1 MIAKTVPA
9 CIIIPVVV
17 ECRPSVRRRGRVV
30 AEEDAIW
37 HVIVDSSQQGPL
49 TKAQVLEFLRG
60 GILTGSDLVWRP
72 GFADWKQVSEIGDF
86 WQLRPRMTA
95 ETRVPAQPPIN
106 LGAHPEQVADGSEP
120 SRRKKWSLWKSANIG
135 ILVGAFVLVVQIVTG
150 RGFELASYAHTGSA
164 ATISTLIGQIL
175 AVPLIFVVVAAL
187 RNLVYWR
194 RPKSSASA
202 GRGALV
208 FVALLACILGAL
220 KIYGEVVFS
229 SAELI
234 SGESRTT
241 FIAETANA
249 CVQKQ
254 RASGADV
261 SEAQIE
267 KYCTCVSEKMADG
280 TTYQQLGGELDANAL
295 ADLRKKTEA
304 VGDACR

>member
-1 MIAKTVPA
+1 M
-9 CIIIPVVV
+9 
-17 ECRPSVRRRGRVV
+17 
-30 AEEDAIW
+30 AEEEAIW
-37 HVIVDSSQQGPL
+37 HVIVDSTQQGPL
-49 TKAQVLEFLRG
+49 TKAQVLDSLRG
-60 GILTGSDLVWRP
+60 GMLTGSDLVWRP

-95 ETRVPAQPPIN
+95 DTRIPDQPQINLSAQPDD
-106 LGAHPEQVADGSEP
+106 AAEGSEP
-120 SRRKKWSLWKSANIG
+120 SRGKKWSLWKSANIG
-135 ILVGAFVLVVQIVTG
+135 ILVGALVLVAQIVTG
-150 RGFELASYAHTGSA
+150 RGFELASYAHIGSV

-175 AVPLIFVVVAAL
+175 AVPLIFVLVAGL
-187 RNLVYWR
+187 RNVVYWR

-202 GRGALV
+202 GRGALT

-241 FIAETANA
+241 FIAETAYA
-249 CVQKQ
+249 CAQKQ

-261 SEAQIE
+261 SEAQIG
-267 KYCTCVSEKMADG
+267 KYCTCVSEKMADA

-295 ADLRKKTEA
+295 ADLRKKTETA
-304 VGDACR
+304 SDACR